1 MIDIDFFRTRLTER
15 RAELMKRL
23 EQIEDWLDE
32 TPDPD
37 VEERATERE
46 FDEVF
51 EAQGLAGQ
59 DEVKAIDAALKRM
72 DNDIYGICLSC
83 DRQISEERLK
93 AVPYAVKCRNCM
105 E

>member
-1 MIDIDFFRTRLTER
+1 MIDLNFFRGRLVER
-15 RAELMKRL
+15 RVELMKRL
-23 EQIEDWLDE
+23 EQLEDWLE
-32 TPDPD
+32 EAPDPD

-72 DNDIYGICLSC
+72 DNGIYGTCLSC
-83 DRQISEERLK
+83 GETISEERLK